1 MEYQVEVL
9 RGQHEDFTNFLS
21 KKIRAYNNEQ
31 SPYHRE
37 SRKKGAVLPLQLI
50 VTDQQQ
56 QWIGGITA
64 EVYWGWIEIHKFW
77 FSEEYR
83 GKGIGTKLLAQA
95 ELVAKDMGATKA
107 LLTTY
112 EFQARTFY
120 EAHGYQVVGEIKD
133 YPPGSSYYTMVKVLP
148 QE

>member
-9 RGQHEDFTNFLS
+9 REQHEDFTNFLS
-21 KKIRAYNNEQ
+21 EKIRAFNNEQ
-31 SPYHRE
+31 SLHHRE
-37 SRKKGAVLPLQLI
+37 SRQQGAVLPLQLI

-64 EVYWGWIEIHKFW
+64 EVYWGWVEIHKFW

-83 GKGIGTKLLAQA
+83 GKGMGKKLLAQA
-95 ELVAKDMGATKA
+95 EWVAKDMGATKA

-133 YPPGSSYYTMVKVLP
+133 YPPGSSYYTMVKVLA
-148 QE
+148 

>member
-9 RGQHEDFTNFLS
+9 REQHEDFTNFLS
-21 KKIRAYNNEQ
+21 EKIRAYNNEQ
-31 SPYHRE
+31 SPHHRE
-37 SRKKGAVLPLQLI
+37 SRKKDAVLPLQLI
-50 VTDQQQ
+50 VTDQQ

-64 EVYWGWIEIHKFW
+64 EVYWGWVEIHKFW

-83 GKGIGTKLLAQA
+83 GKGMGTKLLAQA

-112 EFQARTFY
+112 EFQARSFY

-148 QE
+148 

>member
-9 RGQHEDFTNFLS
+9 HEQHEAFTNFLS
-21 KKIRAYNNEQ
+21 EKIRAYNNEH
-31 SPYHRE
+31 SSYHRE
-37 SRKKGAVLPLQLI
+37 SRQQGAIQPLQLI
-50 VTDQQQ
+50 VTDLQQ

-64 EVYWGWIEIHKFW
+64 EVYWGWVEIHKFW

-83 GKGIGTKLLAQA
+83 GKGIGAKLLAKA
-95 ELVAKDMGATKA
+95 ELVAKEMGATKA

-120 EAHGYQVVGEIKD
+120 EAQGYQVVGEIKD
-133 YPPGSSYYTMVKVLP
+133 YPPGSSYYTMVKSLV
-148 QE
+148 

>member
-9 RGQHEDFTNFLS
+9 REQHEDFTNFLS
-21 KKIRAYNNEQ
+21 EKIRAFNNEQ
-31 SPYHRE
+31 SLHHRE
-37 SRKKGAVLPLQLI
+37 SRQQGAVLPLQLI

-64 EVYWGWIEIHKFW
+64 EVYWGWVEIHKFW

-83 GKGIGTKLLAQA
+83 GKGMGKKLLAQA
-95 ELVAKDMGATKA
+95 EWVAKDMGATKA

-112 EFQARTFY
+112 EFQASTFY

-133 YPPGSSYYTMVKVLP
+133 YPPGSSYYTMVKVLA
-148 QE
+148 

>member
-1 MEYQVEVL
+1 MEYQVEVV
-9 RGQHEDFTNFLS
+9 REQHEDFTNFLS
-21 KKIRAYNNEQ
+21 EKIRAYNNEH
-31 SPYHRE
+31 SSYHRE
-37 SRKKGAVLPLQLI
+37 SRQKGAVRPLQLI

-56 QWIGGITA
+56 QWIGGLTA
-64 EVYWGWIEIHKFW
+64 EIYWGWVEIHKFW

-83 GKGIGTKLLAQA
+83 GKGIGNKLLAQA

-112 EFQARTFY
+112 AFQARTFY

-133 YPPGSSYYTMVKVLP
+133 YPPGSSYYTMVKVLA
-148 QE
+148 

>member
-9 RGQHEDFTNFLS
+9 REQHEDFTNFLS
-21 KKIRAYNNEQ
+21 DKIRTYNNEQ
-31 SPYHRE
+31 SPHHRE
-37 SRKKGAVLPLQLI
+37 SRKKDAVLPLQLI

-64 EVYWGWIEIHKFW
+64 EVYWGWVEIHKFW

-133 YPPGSSYYTMVKVLP
+133 YPPGSSYYTMVKVLL
-148 QE
+148 